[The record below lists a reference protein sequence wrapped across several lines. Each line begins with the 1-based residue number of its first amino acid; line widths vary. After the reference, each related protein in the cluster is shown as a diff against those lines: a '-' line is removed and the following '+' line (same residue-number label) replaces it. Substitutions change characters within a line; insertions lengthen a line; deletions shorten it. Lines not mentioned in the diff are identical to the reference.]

1 MKELWITSV
10 WLGGVVCL
18 VGFVKWFAFLLWN
31 VILKVLGHRRSTGV
45 ELGNKQLGYIGTDNM
60 L

>member
-31 VILKVLGHRRSTGV
+31 VILKVLGHRRSIGV
-45 ELGNKQLGYIGTDNM
+45 ELGNSWDT
-60 L
+60 

>member
-10 WLGGVVCL
+10 WLGGLFV
-18 VGFVKWFAFLLWN
+18 FVKWFAFLLWN
-31 VILKVLGHRRSTGV
+31 VILKVLGHRKSIGV
-45 ELGNKQLGYIGTDNM
+45 ELGNEQLGYIGTENM